1 MAIIDP
7 KTVFQNIIIGLVVA
21 AGLFFS
27 ILLLNFSWIKIVV
40 VTLILVSGIIWM
52 VSQGNLKKSMKY
64 LVLSFLIFGIFFA
77 SFERYIFWN
86 TGYLSTY
93 NPSLPDV
100 TVSYP
105 SLLTVPL
112 TELVQSAKETYAF
125 NLFRLEYFG
134 DISFESI
141 LLSTT
146 YPDGRIEITFYNEN
160 ANMGFGFRSS
170 SGSPFVASNIPWIGH
185 PPSRLYSGQQTPE
198 ETLKQIDD
206 LGLQWF
212 FDRVVEEYQNR
223 AGTHPNTSSL
233 DVNTQW
239 QEYGDYSGLILEMT
253 GWQQNNNVLQD
264 VFHAAFQPNGTL
276 FYMNFDKSIL

>member
-1 MAIIDP
+1 LWLKIDGNNRP
-7 KTVFQNIIIGLVVA
+7 QNGFSKHNYWLSSSRRSIFLNIIA
-21 AGLFFS
+21 KFFLDKNS
-27 ILLLNFSWIKIVV
+27 GCYFNFSVWHN
-40 VTLILVSGIIWM
+40 LDGVSGK
-52 VSQGNLKKSMKY
+52 SQKKHE
-64 LVLSFLIFGIFFA
+64 IFGAFILDYWHFFA

-112 TELVQSAKETYAF
+112 TEIVQSAKETYAF

-185 PPSRLYSGQQTPE
+185 PPSRLYSG
-198 ETLKQIDD
+198 
-206 LGLQWF
+206 
-212 FDRVVEEYQNR
+212 
-223 AGTHPNTSSL
+223 
-233 DVNTQW
+233 
-239 QEYGDYSGLILEMT
+239 
-253 GWQQNNNVLQD
+253 
-264 VFHAAFQPNGTL
+264 
-276 FYMNFDKSIL
+276 